1 VFQRSLGTQ
10 KLFLTQ
16 NGIRLASGSYDNSI
30 RLWETS
36 SGRCLSTLIGPAD
49 ISSMAV
55 LRDGSRVAWR
65 VPLMTNQSVF
75 GRFL

>member
-1 VFQRSLGTQ
+1 MFQRSLGTQ
-10 KLFLTQ
+10 KLFFTQ

-55 LRDGSRVAWR
+55 LRDGSQVAWR